1 MTKDNSNLNSDTY
14 RIPENALFLEIE
26 NNNIDQKKSIIKAL
40 KKVSDERKIDLR
52 ISQSRSF
59 LKSTNKYFFN
69 DFSVYIVCSGIISDE
84 VSLNL
89 KILSGN
95 NSPQIVLLAHID
107 EENEFIWF
115 RGILTNNDL
124 SNLSNKKTIDD
135 KLIIPTNEF
144 KGGIDS
150 LLTIIQFL
158 DVKAL
163 ENIKLAKKELKEKTI
178 DFTDKIFSNIFKPIP
193 IGIASISALVLGPN
207 IISPQ
212 LRLASIPPQELSII
226 PTTRSSLSLKDSK
239 ICLISPRISSFEK
252 NIGQSKI
259 SFDQP
264 LLFSKTP
271 LKKIT
276 IISNGNIVYKKQ
288 FNEKLVS
295 GPLNWK
301 IKPLKSNK
309 TTILRFTTELSN
321 RQYAE
326 IKIKTPANNKFIE
339 LDGLINSLGD
349 SKRKWVKSINKN
361 IKNDRD
367 LGLALLF
374 SKKAPEIKTI
384 LNARKLILEN
394 DNCPKY

>member
-1 MTKDNSNLNSDTY
+1 MTKENNNLNFDTY
-14 RIPENALFLEIE
+14 RIPENAVFLDLDK
-26 NNNIDQKKSIIKAL
+26 NIDQKQSVIDAL
-40 KKVSDERKIDLR
+40 KKVSDERKIDLN

-59 LKSTNKYFFN
+59 LKSNNKYFLN
-69 DFSVYIVCSGIISDE
+69 DFSVYVISSGIMSDE

-89 KILSGN
+89 KILSGK

-124 SNLSNKKTIDD
+124 SNISNKKTNNQ

-158 DVKAL
+158 NVKAL
-163 ENIKLAKKELKEKTI
+163 DNIKLPKKELKKQTI
-178 DFTDKIFSNIFKPIP
+178 DFSNKIFSNIFKPIP

-212 LRLASIPPQELSII
+212 LRLASIPPQEISIL
-226 PTTRSSLSLKDSK
+226 PTLRSSIFIKDSK
-239 ICLISPRISSFEK
+239 ICLISPFISSFEK
-252 NIGQSKI
+252 NIGKSEI

-264 LLFSKTP
+264 LIFSKTP

-276 IISNGNIVYKKQ
+276 ILSNGEIIYQKQ
-288 FNEKLVS
+288 FNEEVFS
-295 GPLNWK
+295 GPINWQLE
-301 IKPLKSNK
+301 PLKRGK
-309 TTILRFTTELSN
+309 TIILRITPNGSSN

-326 IKIKTPANNKFIE
+326 IEIKTLANNKFIE
-339 LDGLINSLGD
+339 LERLTNSLGD
-349 SKRKWVKSINKN
+349 SKRKWIKSINNN

-384 LNARKLILEN
+384 LNARKFILEN